1 MVHIR
6 AEEEMYKNRGAGQ
19 TSFETSLVVPYR
31 DKEGY
36 LDCVPLFEGLPVQV
50 HLNHLAA
57 QGSLV
62 HALKH
67 LFMRPCALSLAPRL
81 NGPDI
86 EKSPPVTHS
95 TPATNTP
102 ASW

>member
-36 LDCVPLFEGLPVQV
+36 LDCVPLLK
-50 HLNHLAA
+50 A
-57 QGSLV
+57 SL
-62 HALKH
+62 
-67 LFMRPCALSLAPRL
+67 S
-81 NGPDI
+81 
-86 EKSPPVTHS
+86 KSI
-95 TPATNTP
+95 
-102 ASW
+102 